1 MAQRGSIK
9 PRKPSI
15 LRNFI
20 KSKAKRAPS
29 KRTRKDCCSRSIF
42 SVAPI
47 QQAQDHRDHDGDDPH
62 VGLCDDE
69 PGQCEDMNFN
79 AVGFGGDNSDEEER

>member
-1 MAQRGSIK
+1 MAQRAPIK

-29 KRTRKDCCSRSIF
+29 KRTRKGCHSSSIF
-42 SVAPI
+42 SVAP
-47 QQAQDHRDHDGDDPH
+47 QDHRCDRDGDDPH
-62 VGLCDDE
+62 DAGVCSEE

-79 AVGFGGDNSDEEER
+79 AMEFGGDDSDEEER

>member
-1 MAQRGSIK
+1 MAQRGSVK

-29 KRTRKDCCSRSIF
+29 KRTRKDCSIF

-47 QQAQDHRDHDGDDPH
+47 QAQDHCDHDGDDPH
-62 VGLCDDE
+62 VGLYSDE
-69 PGQCEDMNFN
+69 PGQCEDMNFD
-79 AVGFGGDNSDEEER
+79 AVGFGGDDSDEEER

>member
-1 MAQRGSIK
+1 MTQIGSIK
-9 PRKPSI
+9 PRKLSI

-29 KRTRKDCCSRSIF
+29 KRTRKECCSISIF

-47 QQAQDHRDHDGDDPH
+47 QPQDHRDHDGDDPH
-62 VGLCDDE
+62 FGLYGDE
-69 PGQCEDMNFN
+69 PGQCEDMNLN
-79 AVGFGGDNSDEEER
+79 TVDFGGDDSDEKGR